1 MSEQQRSYKRLSS
14 HGSISVP
21 VALRRQMGLESGDP
35 MEVEQTEDGEIVIRA
50 YQPRCIF
57 CGTTEN
63 VTLFKGKG
71 ICMECKKTISDK
83 TEEKQ
88 HEDSGNKRN

>member
-1 MSEQQRSYKRLSS
+1 MSGQQRSYKRLSS

-21 VALRRQMGLESGDP
+21 VALRRQMGLEGGDP
-35 MEVEQTEDGEIVIRA
+35 MEVEPTEEGEIVIRA

-57 CGTTEN
+57 CGTTED

-71 ICMECKKTISDK
+71 ICMECKKLLA
-83 TEEKQ
+83 TEENQ
-88 HEDSGNKRN
+88 NEGSGNKRN